1 MSAKS
6 KFALNHLWS
15 KSFPKAYRRSLIVIC
30 TLMIT
35 TLNVSIAEAKRY
47 KRGYDNT
54 IRIESRFSPNK
65 YIYAPVRIN
74 RRGDKEVRLPNG
86 RWLNCAKNCRWTVQ
100 KEYLDFWEYQQ
111 RPFGPG
117 YVRFERYFD

>member
-6 KFALNHLWS
+6 KFALQHLWS
-15 KSFPKAYRRSLIVIC
+15 KSLPKAFGLSVIAIC
-30 TLMIT
+30 TLAIT
-35 TLNVSIAEAKRY
+35 TLSVSIAEAKHY
-47 KRGYDNT
+47 KREYENT

-65 YIYAPVRIN
+65 FIYAPVRIN
-74 RRGDKEVRLPNG
+74 HRGDKEVRLPNG

-117 YVRFERYFD
+117 YLRFNIYVD

>member
-6 KFALNHLWS
+6 KFALNNLWS

-117 YVRFERYFD
+117 YLRFNVYVD